1 MTNSQPRR
9 PAVIKAGLC
18 MLAVAMPLAFSSAN
32 ANTNN
37 TNIANPTST
46 TTTSNLTPAEI
57 QQIAQLRQQLDALP
71 ATNNPIEEEARSLFA
86 FLLTEAPQGAI
97 AFKTVYGTALKQK
110 YPDFSEQKI
119 LRYCTL
125 AVDEYLTE
133 DILDKPLQFYVPSL
147 LTAEQKATID
157 AQMLVGGKDKIIIY
171 RGFYNE
177 MLGDISVYD
186 TIDQTEQR
194 IQQNRQRIQQNRQ
207 IIQEKDQ
214 MIQEKDQMIQE
225 KDDFLKRMGWD

>member
-1 MTNSQPRR
+1 MINSQPRR

-37 TNIANPTST
+37 TNTANPTST

-71 ATNNPIEEEARSLFA
+71 ATTNPIEEEARSLFA
-86 FLLTEAPQGAI
+86 FLLNNEPQGEI

-119 LRYCTL
+119 LRYCTM
-125 AVDEYLTE
+125 AVREYLME
-133 DILDKPLQFYVPSL
+133 DIIGVGKTQFFIPSL
-147 LTAEQKATID
+147 LTAEQRASID
-157 AQMLVGGKDKIIIY
+157 AQMLTNGDKTNDILGRY
-171 RGFYNE
+171 DRE

-186 TIDQTEQR
+186 TIDQHRQAIEQHNR
-194 IQQNRQRIQQNRQ
+194 NAEQNRQDIR
-207 IIQEKDQ
+207 ET
-214 MIQEKDQMIQE
+214 EA
-225 KDDFLKRMGWD
+225 FLERMGWD